1 MKEWQLGLAEAYCG
15 HAPTVV
21 GSRGVGEWLAVPAP
35 VIDDYCSCYA
45 SSVHGL
51 SARAHP
57 SNFLLAR
64 DHIFSVLKSTLVP
77 LTHSTQYSYS
87 SVTDALFVESFD

>member
-1 MKEWQLGLAEAYCG
+1 M
-15 HAPTVV
+15 
-21 GSRGVGEWLAVPAP
+21 PAP

-57 SNFLLAR
+57 SNLLLAR
-64 DHIFSVLKSTLVP
+64 DHIFSVLRSTP
-77 LTHSTQYSYS
+77 EIRSDATG
-87 SVTDALFVESFD
+87 VTAALFVESKELPAPIE